1 MGAMNLPPPGSVR
14 PEADGDEEQASS
26 AVTASRHAQLPR
38 FHHIGQLH
46 KCSIRCR
53 LVCLINDPARKIVS
67 GCLVCYHAVAM
78 SLMPPTPVRLV
89 PGLLRARGLKIGLK
103 RLQSALDIG
112 TIPGTYVK
120 RRWVLTAENVDAAER
135 YFRETAAPGAR
146 KGGAAGLDQ
155 ARRRSQQGHAG

>member
-1 MGAMNLPPPGSVR
+1 MRRLQSRRPGAHNYR
-14 PEADGDEEQASS
+14 DFTTS
-26 AVTASRHAQLPR
+26 ANCTDV
-38 FHHIGQLH
+38 
-46 KCSIRCR
+46 RCR
-53 LVCLINDPARKIVS
+53 LVCPINDPARKIVS

-112 TIPGTYVK
+112 TIPGTYEK